1 VAAAESAIDL
11 LSRIA
16 SHAVEAPTQRNK
28 RPPLKRPGANGPK
41 RVPGGPRLKP
51 CSCGQGKPH
60 KNSNY
65 KGCAKYKGRGQVKGT
80 PGGAPGGGSS
90 SSSSS
95 SVSSSA
101 TVQPSCRGK
110 NCSATIRLKQG
121 MYCKDCKGTT
131 NFICSHWLCVANGK
145 EVGHDTGV
153 RYGDPCPNHCV
164 TCATAT
170 CRRKIVA
177 SAATRGTHSHKLC
190 DACRPQRVRRRGRR
204 KTHGK
209 RKNESLSDSRYGSPI
224 ARLRSTHV
232 RTHTT
237 HPRGFP
243 GCDFGKPSP
252 VPAPFF
258 SSSSFLVTAAI

>member
-1 VAAAESAIDL
+1 MRGTALILQASATAAAAETAMDL

-16 SHAVEAPTQRNK
+16 SYAVVAPAQRNK
-28 RPPLKRPGANGPK
+28 RPLKRPGPGANGPK

-65 KGCAKYKGRGQVKGT
+65 KGCANYNVKGQVEGA

-90 SSSSS
+90 SSLSS

-101 TVQPSCRGK
+101 KAQTSCRGK
-110 NCSATIRLKQG
+110 NCSATIRPKQG
-121 MYCKDCKGTT
+121 MYCKDCKGAT

-170 CRRKIVA
+170 CRRKITA

-209 RKNESLSDSRYGSPI
+209 RKNESLSDSRYGLPF
-224 ARLRSTHV
+224 ARLRSTHY
-232 RTHTT
+232 THHT
-237 HPRGFP
+237 
-243 GCDFGKPSP
+243 
-252 VPAPFF
+252 
-258 SSSSFLVTAAI
+258 SSSFLVTAAS

>member
-1 VAAAESAIDL
+1 MGAGQRSSPFSSIFPPTILPQVDDYIKEGYADEMETRVRGTALILQASATAAAAETAIDL

-16 SHAVEAPTQRNK
+16 SYAVVAPAQRNK
-28 RPPLKRPGANGPK
+28 RPLKRPGANGPK

-65 KGCAKYKGRGQVKGT
+65 KGCANYKGKGQVEGA

-101 TVQPSCRGK
+101 KAQTSCRGK
-110 NCSATIRLKQG
+110 NCSATTRPKQG
-121 MYCKDCKGTT
+121 MYCKDCKGAT

-170 CRRKIVA
+170 CRRKITA

-204 KTHGK
+204 KTHG
-209 RKNESLSDSRYGSPI
+209 RRFINNNNN
-224 ARLRSTHV
+224 LRT
-232 RTHTT
+232 
-237 HPRGFP
+237 
-243 GCDFGKPSP
+243 
-252 VPAPFF
+252 
-258 SSSSFLVTAAI
+258 